1 MDEEDTTE
9 WFKIRTGV
17 KQGCDMSGLL
27 FLLVLDWV
35 TRKTSQESSTG
46 ISWKIEAIDFADDV
60 ALISNSTFR

>member
-1 MDEEDTTE
+1 
-9 WFKIRTGV
+9 
-17 KQGCDMSGLL
+17 MSGLL
-27 FLLVLDWV
+27 FLLDLDWV